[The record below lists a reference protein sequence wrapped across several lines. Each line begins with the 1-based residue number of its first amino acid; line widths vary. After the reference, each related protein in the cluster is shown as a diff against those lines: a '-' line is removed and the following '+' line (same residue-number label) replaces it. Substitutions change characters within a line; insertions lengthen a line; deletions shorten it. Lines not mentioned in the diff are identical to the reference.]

1 MNTMIPTSHVGF
13 RDCEHSPPSSLHPI
27 RLEAVAK
34 AEFNQRIEY
43 TNKPMSPK
51 STTKITTTNDAV
63 RPVPVDLLEGV
74 LRCRACIIEG
84 IKNDTF
90 QEFVDKFGLA
100 EKSAEIER
108 YVHEGCLGYKVF
120 LAFCNSRFKADQLL
134 GVVAFDE
141 LERLSTDYKA
151 FMTTFHEIWT
161 CRIEVRAANLTDLM
175 EATAHEGPITLN
187 DTDVAALKD
196 LHDMYW
202 GPHGPVEFP
211 N

>member
-1 MNTMIPTSHVGF
+1 MNAMIPTSHVGF
-13 RDCEHSPPSSLHPI
+13 QEEHSTSTHSH
-27 RLEAVAK
+27 RQEVVA
-34 AEFNQRIEY
+34 NNSTRRIEC
-43 TNKPMSPK
+43 NKPMS
-51 STTKITTTNDAV
+51 SSTRTTKITTTNDAV

-90 QEFVDKFGLA
+90 QEFVDKFELVG
-100 EKSAEIER
+100 KSAEIER
-108 YVHEGCLGYKVF
+108 YVHKGYPGYKIF

-161 CRIEVRAANLTDLM
+161 CRIEVRVANLIDLM

-202 GPHGPVEFP
+202 GPHGPVELP
-211 N
+211 H